1 MNTKV
6 PVEVAAAV
14 LHKSPTFLRW
24 ALQKQ
29 RVNFG
34 FASKVNNRWNYFI
47 SSKMFSEFSGV
58 SLPELEQM
66 SEDHRNKYKVLMK
79 RRRES

>member
-24 ALQKQ
+24 ALQNQ

-47 SSKMFSEFSGV
+47 SAKLFSDFSGV
-58 SLPELEQM
+58 SQTELSQL
-66 SEDHRNKYKVLMK
+66 SEEHRTKYKVLMK
-79 RRRES
+79 ERREA